1 MSTESEASKITPA
14 APGWDFPG
22 SRAGLGAAVAW
33 TRRNLFSSPFNTVL
47 TVLVGLFL
55 AWALPAMFRWA
66 VLNATVTGATR
77 AACGG
82 EGACWTFIQVRLP
95 LFFVG
100 RYPPDERWRVLA
112 ALVALIGF
120 CIPVLREGHVRHRG
134 IWFALLFT
142 ACPAI
147 VGVLLLGGV
156 FGLPY
161 VDTSLWGGL
170 MIDVVVSFVTVA
182 GAIPLGILL
191 ALGRRSQLSV
201 IRGLSIAYIELWRGV
216 PLLTVLFMSA
226 VIVPLLMPNGVT
238 ADRLLRAMIAMVL
251 FNAAYMAEVVRG
263 GLQGVPEGQEEAAA
277 TLGLRWWQMQALVVL
292 PQALRIV
299 LPGIVNTVVDLFKDV
314 TLITIIG
321 LSDLLGV
328 VNQALKDPAWL
339 GMAREGYAFAAF
351 VFFVCCYLMSS
362 YSRRLERRLNRGH
375 AH

>member
-1 MSTESEASKITPA
+1 MA
-14 APGWDFPG
+14 A
-22 SRAGLGAAVAW
+22 
-33 TRRNLFSSPFNTVL
+33 
-47 TVLVGLFL
+47 FL
-55 AWALPAMFRWA
+55 AWTLPALFRWA
-66 VLNATVTGATR
+66 VWDATIAGTTR

-82 EGACWTFIQVRLP
+82 DGACWAFIEVRLP

-100 RYPPDERWRVLA
+100 RYPSSERWRVLLALFTLA
-112 ALVALIGF
+112 AF
-120 CIPVLREGHVRHRG
+120 CIPVLREGHVHRRG
-134 IWFALLFT
+134 LWFVLLFT

-147 VGVLLLGGV
+147 VAVLLLGGV
-156 FGLPY
+156 LGLRF

-182 GAIPLGILL
+182 GAIPLGIVL

-226 VIVPLLMPNGVT
+226 VIVPLLLPSGVS
-238 ADRLLRAMIAMVL
+238 ADRLLRAMVAMTL
-251 FNAAYMAEVVRG
+251 FNSAYMAEVVRG
-263 GLQGVPEGQEEAAA
+263 GLQGVPSGQEEAAGS
-277 TLGLRWWQMQALVVL
+277 LGLRWSQAQALVVL
-292 PQALRIV
+292 PQALRV
-299 LPGIVNTVVDLFKDV
+299 ALPGIVNTVVDLFKDV

-339 GMAREGYAFAAF
+339 GMAREGYAFAAL
-351 VFFVCCYLMSS
+351 VFFVACFLMSS

-375 AH
+375 AS